1 LAAGPRVIPYAP
13 RRVFV
18 PFHMR
23 DKRWAVLVAHRRCG
37 KTVACI
43 NDLIARALA
52 LTQPHGRLAYV
63 APFLA
68 QAKEVAWEYLK
79 RYSLPALRDKNES
92 ELWVELLNGSRIRIH
107 GADNPDRLRGAY
119 LDGVV
124 LDEYADMRP
133 SVWGEVIRPM
143 LADRRGWATFI
154 GTPKGRNEFWQLYD
168 GATNGWP
175 QPNGERIP
183 ADDWLSVRLLASE
196 TGLLDSTELEDAKR
210 TMTPEQYEQ
219 EFECSFEAA
228 ILGAYYGKEIAEA
241 ERAGRITDVPYEPAL
256 PVQTAWDLGH
266 RDSTAIWFFQT
277 LGSEIRVIDFYENH
291 GQGLPHY
298 AGVLAAKPYRYSDDW
313 VPHDAKVHELGTGKT
328 RVETLIALG
337 RNPKLVADHEVI
349 DGINAARMTLPVCWF
364 DKYRCADGIEAL
376 RQYRTEFDEKVR
388 AFKKTP
394 RHDWTSHTADAF
406 RYLAIRY
413 REFAKPEPKPEKPK
427 SVIYEVKPD
436 GSVQANVSVRE
447 AVEILRRRKARL
459 RDE

>member
-1 LAAGPRVIPYAP
+1 LIYEIAA
-13 RRVFV
+13 RRQFEGLLTTTS
-18 PFHMR
+18 
-23 DKRWAVLVAHRRCG
+23 RWAIVVAHRRAG
-37 KTVACI
+37 KTVACVQR
-43 NDLIARALA
+43 LVKGALECK
-52 LTQPHGRLAYV
+52 LREPRFAYV
-63 APFLA
+63 APLFN
-68 QAKEVAWEYLK
+68 QAKDVAWHYL
-79 RYSLPALRDKNES
+79 RHYAAPLGAETNES
-92 ELWVELLNGSRIRIH
+92 ELRVDLPNGARIRLY
-107 GADNPDRLRGAY
+107 GADNPDRLRGLY

-124 LDEYADMRP
+124 MDENADMRP
-133 SVWGEVIRPM
+133 SVFPEIIRPM
-143 LADRRGWATFI
+143 LSDRKGWAVFI
-154 GTPKGRNEFWQLYD
+154 GTPKGRNEFHALW
-168 GATNGWP
+168 
-175 QPNGERIP
+175 ERAQNDP
-183 ADDWLSVRLLASE
+183 AWFALMLRASE
-196 TGLLDSTELEDAKR
+196 SGLIEQSELDDARKD
-210 TMTPEQYEQ
+210 MTPEQYEQ

-277 LGSEIRVIDFYENH
+277 LGNEIRVIDFYENH

-298 AGVLAAKPYRYSDDW
+298 ASVLASKGYRYSDDW

-328 RVETLIALG
+328 RIETLISLG

-364 DKYRCADGIEAL
+364 DKFKCADGIEAL

-413 REFAKPEPKPEKPK
+413 REFVKPEPKKETPK
-427 SVIYEVKPD
+427 AVIYEVKPD
-436 GSVQANVSVRE
+436 GRVEANVSVRE

>member
-1 LAAGPRVIPYAP
+1 LIDVEIKA
-13 RRVFV
+13 RRQFEG
-18 PFHMR
+18 FLTSG
-23 DKRWAVLVAHRRCG
+23 KRWSIAVAHRRAG
-37 KTVACI
+37 KTVACVQ
-43 NDLIARALA
+43 LLLKGALEC
-52 LTQPHGRLAYV
+52 TRREGRFAYV
-63 APFLA
+63 APLYN
-68 QAKEVAWEYLK
+68 QAKDVAWSYLK
-79 RYSLPALRDKNES
+79 HYANGLNALTNES
-92 ELWVELLNGSRIRIH
+92 ELRVDLANGARIRLY
-107 GADNPDRLRGAY
+107 GADNPDRLRGLY

-133 SVWGEVIRPM
+133 SVWGEIIRPM
-143 LADRRGWATFI
+143 LADRQGWAAFI
-154 GTPKGRNEFWQLYD
+154 GTPKGRNEFYGLWQRAQASDEWFAL
-168 GATNGWP
+168 N
-175 QPNGERIP
+175 
-183 ADDWLSVRLLASE
+183 LKASE
-196 TGLLDSTELEDAKR
+196 SGLILPSELEAARAD
-210 TMTPEQYEQ
+210 MTPEQYEQ

-277 LGSEIRVIDFYENH
+277 VGSEIRVIDFYENH

-298 AGVLAAKPYRYSDDW
+298 ASVLASKGYRYSDDW

-328 RVETLIALG
+328 RIETLISLG

-413 REFAKPEPKPEKPK
+413 REFAKPEPKAEKPK